1 MSKWLRKVNIGQE
14 VIHCP
19 NCGSGHVK
27 KSPSAMLILGIP
39 IIILISI
46 LPSVGMR
53 EVLVL
58 VLGLVLAGIEL
69 LDRLTIKAILIY
81 MKCQECH
88 HSFIVS
94 SETFRAY
101 KKALKHKQ

>member
-1 MSKWLRKVNIGQE
+1 MSKWLRKVNVGQE

-19 NCGSGHVK
+19 NCGSRHVK

-58 VLGLVLAGIEL
+58 GLVLAGIEL

-81 MKCQECH
+81 MQCQECH

-94 SETFRAY
+94 SETYHAY

>member
-27 KSPSAMLILGIP
+27 KSPSAMLIFGIP
-39 IIILISI
+39 LILISSI

-53 EVLVL
+53 EVLG
-58 VLGLVLAGIEL
+58 LGLVLAGIEL

-81 MKCQECH
+81 MQCQECH

-94 SETFRAY
+94 SETYHAY

>member
-1 MSKWLRKVNIGQE
+1 MSKRLRKVNIGQE

-46 LPSVGMR
+46 LPSVWMR
-53 EVLVL
+53 EVL

-81 MKCQECH
+81 MQCQECY

>member
-14 VIHCP
+14 VILCP

-27 KSPSAMLILGIP
+27 KSPSAMLIFGIP
-39 IIILISI
+39 LILISSI
-46 LPSVGMR
+46 LLSVGKR
-53 EVLVL
+53 VLL
-58 VLGLVLAGIEL
+58 VLGLLMVVIDLV
-69 LDRLTIKAILIY
+69 DRLTIKAILIY
-81 MKCQECH
+81 MQCHECQ

-94 SETFRAY
+94 SETYRAY

>member
-39 IIILISI
+39 LILISSI
-46 LPSVGMR
+46 LPSVGKR
-53 EVLVL
+53 VLL
-58 VLGLVLAGIEL
+58 VLGLLMVVIDLV
-69 LDRLTIKAILIY
+69 DRLTIKNILIY
-81 MKCQECH
+81 MQCQECQ

-94 SETFRAY
+94 SETYHAY